1 MTWPIAHT
9 LPLARLS
16 PVSFGNGAILCVTGF
31 MLICLVAGC
40 IAVFIRRRAEL
51 AGELQRVSNS
61 LYLAEKMGGVGTWVL
76 NVANQ
81 SVRWSDQVFVIHRRD
96 PALGEPPLESSI
108 NYYHPADRDRVASMV
123 ECAIARGES
132 FEFKAR
138 LVAEDGAIK
147 TVISRGMC
155 RTNDA
160 GKVVQVYGVFI
171 EQSHIIDIDR
181 FDNDNFAHGCI
192 SAALIYQL
200 KPAAIASRSAA
211 VLLRPRTALRWGKRP
226 NRAIIA

>member
-1 MTWPIAHT
+1 
-9 LPLARLS
+9 
-16 PVSFGNGAILCVTGF
+16 
-31 MLICLVAGC
+31 
-40 IAVFIRRRAEL
+40 
-51 AGELQRVSNS
+51 
-61 LYLAEKMGGVGTWVL
+61 
-76 NVANQ
+76 
-81 SVRWSDQVFVIHRRD
+81 
-96 PALGEPPLESSI
+96 
-108 NYYHPADRDRVASMV
+108 MV

-181 FDNDNFAHGCI
+181 FDNDNLPM
-192 SAALIYQL
+192 AA
-200 KPAAIASRSAA
+200 
-211 VLLRPRTALRWGKRP
+211 
-226 NRAIIA
+226 